1 MIVRILSKKFYL
13 RVGSPL
19 WWIITFLFCG
29 GTFYM
34 FMKILW
40 MVG

>member
-1 MIVRILSKKFYL
+1 MIIRVLSKKFYL

-19 WWIITFLFCG
+19 WWAISLAICAFFFNL
-29 GTFYM
+29 

-40 MVG
+40 TIG

>member
-1 MIVRILSKKFYL
+1 MIIRILSKEFYL

-19 WWIITFLFCG
+19 WWFFTFLICG
-29 GTFYM
+29 FFLNL

>member
-1 MIVRILSKKFYL
+1 MIIRILSKEFYL

-19 WWIITFLFCG
+19 WWAISFLFCG
-29 GTFYM
+29 GAFYM

-40 MVG
+40 FVG

>member
-1 MIVRILSKKFYL
+1 MIIRFLSKKFYL
-13 RVGSPL
+13 RTGSFL
-19 WWIITFLFCG
+19 WWILTFLICG
-29 GTFYM
+29 FFFNI

>member
-19 WWIITFLFCG
+19 WWIITFLFCS

>member
-1 MIVRILSKKFYL
+1 MIIHILSKKFYI

-19 WWIITFLFCG
+19 WWILTFLICG
-29 GTFYM
+29 FFFNL

-40 MVG
+40 AIG

>member
-1 MIVRILSKKFYL
+1 MIIRFFSKEFYL

-19 WWIITFLFCG
+19 WWAISLLICG
-29 GTFYM
+29 FFFNM

-40 MVG
+40 LLG